1 MFSVNRTTVVGTV
14 GETLTVNCSQT
25 GYIRAQWMW
34 WKNGSNIPTSPS
46 ERVHAE
52 LSART
57 KVGPVRGTTVPNYQ
71 ILFLH
76 LRYARVMDNGEYTC
90 VTETHTQTVTVDM
103 QPPGIGCLSISV
115 SLEIYCN
122 IILSVDYLYVYTYNY
137 IMYYSCVYTF
147 SS

>member
-1 MFSVNRTTVVGTV
+1 MHTTGEIHEFPLHAPIVVFSVNMTTVVGTV

-57 KVGPVRGTTVPNYQ
+57 KVGTATATTVDNHQ
-71 ILFLH
+71 SLFLH
-76 LRYARVMDNGEYTC
+76 LRHARVMDNGEYTC
-90 VTETHTQTVTVDM
+90 VTETGIQTVTMDI
-103 QPPGIGCLSISV
+103 QPPGIRRSSV
-115 SLEIYCN
+115 S
-122 IILSVDYLYVYTYNY
+122 
-137 IMYYSCVYTF
+137 
-147 SS
+147 